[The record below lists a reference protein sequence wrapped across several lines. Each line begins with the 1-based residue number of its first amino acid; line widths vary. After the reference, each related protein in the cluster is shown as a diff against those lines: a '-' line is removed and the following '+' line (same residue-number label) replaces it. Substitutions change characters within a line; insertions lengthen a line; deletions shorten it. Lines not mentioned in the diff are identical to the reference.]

1 MSADD
6 KLKELGFELKEVVEN
21 GGYAVYVNEKDD
33 QRVEISFDGDRWI
46 IYSETLSEQLDY
58 YGHTYRSP
66 IGMTYE
72 ECEALLNKI
81 DELKDVCVLTNSRN
95 LQSLL

>member
-6 KLKELGFELKEVVEN
+6 KLKELGFELKEVIEN
-21 GGYAVYVNEKDD
+21 GGYAVYVNEEDD

-58 YGHTYRSP
+58 YGHKYRSS

-72 ECEALLNKI
+72 ECEAFLNKI
-81 DELKDVCVLTNSRN
+81 DELKDVC
-95 LQSLL
+95 

>member
-1 MSADD
+1 M
-6 KLKELGFELKEVVEN
+6 KEVVEN
-21 GGYAVYVNEKDD
+21 GGYAVYVNEEDD

-58 YGHTYRSP
+58 YWHMYRSP

-72 ECEALLNKI
+72 ECEAFLNKI
-81 DELKDVCVLTNSRN
+81 DELKDVCID
-95 LQSLL
+95 